1 MAKAAMPLTEE
12 QLAKISIKAQKER
25 DAEEAMRAYR
35 LEQAAVLER
44 TLQLRAMRL
53 ARDSKLAAAAARTPI
68 ESAQPVKKPKKVAG
82 VRLARSRT

>member
-1 MAKAAMPLTEE
+1 MAKAATPLTEE

-44 TLQLRAMRL
+44 TQQLRAMRL
-53 ARDSKLAAAAARTPI
+53 ARDSKLAAAAARTPVD
-68 ESAQPVKKPKKVAG
+68 SAPPAKKPKKVAG
-82 VRLARSRT
+82 IRLARSRT